1 MRKLRNTGVAIDV
14 SAHLPALLEELRNN
28 PAIVAVFL
36 YGSYG
41 TPYQTP
47 LSDVDLALLFRPD
60 QVPDFPAHIDLIN
73 QVTGALHEDDVSV
86 MILNTAPLS
95 LQFAVVSKGR
105 RLLVTDETALA
116 DFLELLFNRY
126 GDFVVDE
133 QRFFAEYDQ
142 ARREEVAHGAGRS

>member
-14 SAHLPALLEELRNN
+14 SAHLPALLEELRLN

-36 YGSYG
+36 HGSYD

-47 LSDVDLALLFRPD
+47 LSDIDLAVLFRPG
-60 QVPDFPAHIDLIN
+60 QVPDFDGHLELIN
-73 QVTGALHEDDVSV
+73 QVTGDLHEDDVSV

-116 DFLELLFNRY
+116 DFLETLFSRY
-126 GDFVVDE
+126 GDFAVDE
-133 QRFFAEYDQ
+133 ARFFAEYDQ
-142 ARREEVAHGAGRS
+142 ARREELAHGAR